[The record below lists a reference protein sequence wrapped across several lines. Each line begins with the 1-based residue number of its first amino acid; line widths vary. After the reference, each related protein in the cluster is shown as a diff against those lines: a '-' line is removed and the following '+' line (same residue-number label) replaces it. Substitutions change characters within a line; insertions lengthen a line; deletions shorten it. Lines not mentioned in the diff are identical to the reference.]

1 MPEGRR
7 LRIDREGGFGE
18 ENLEQRVREL
28 WVRLA
33 QMEAE
38 KLRAVEEAV
47 EEERRIGTDA
57 LQKERIIL
65 ERDKYELA
73 KEKEQMR
80 REREAMDLKM
90 RSINESQTREADMVN
105 KLQAK
110 LVKYRQE
117 ALEGGEL
124 MEQLTSQAKS
134 DQQII
139 RDLQE
144 YAEAGQ
150 QELTTVKVL

>member
-1 MPEGRR
+1 MEGCTGGPDIV
-7 LRIDREGGFGE
+7 RIAQYCADLPGHIARSES
-18 ENLEQRVREL
+18 VRMQL
-28 WVRLA
+28 HCL
-33 QMEAE
+33 
-38 KLRAVEEAV
+38 LH
-47 EEERRIGTDA
+47 
-57 LQKERIIL
+57 
-65 ERDKYELA
+65 
-73 KEKEQMR
+73 
-80 REREAMDLKM
+80 
-90 RSINESQTREADMVN
+90 
-105 KLQAK
+105 LQAK

-150 QELTTVKVL
+150 QELTTVKVIS